1 MIRLT
6 LIITLLGI
14 ATLGTGQKSR
24 FELSGGTETATYA
37 EIIEWYQQLAVQSP
51 KIRIREIGPT
61 DAGLPLH
68 LVVIGE
74 TRNAG
79 SNQRIKILI
88 NNGIHP
94 GEPDGIDACML
105 LARDIANG
113 SFILPANVQLNIIPV
128 YNIGGCLNRSGT
140 SRVNQNGPSEYGFRG
155 NSQNLDLNR
164 DFTKCDSR
172 EAQTFNRLFQQLQ
185 PDILIDNHVSDGA
198 DYPYTMTLLTT
209 QYNKLGDSL
218 GHWLKQQFEPAIY
231 QSMEQKGE
239 SMTPYVN
246 FEDYEPSRGMEM
258 FYDPPR
264 FSSGYAALF
273 QTIAFVPETHML
285 KPFKSRVQA
294 TRILMETIIEQS
306 HQYASS
312 IRSYRQLARKQ
323 LEDATS
329 WPLNWRVDSSKF
341 SLLSFK
347 GYLRDTVVSEVTQ
360 LPRMQYNHHKPFQS
374 TIRFFNEFIP
384 DKQVPVP
391 DYYYIP
397 QCWYAVTDRLQWN
410 GVQMTRLKKD
420 TLIELSVS
428 RISNWKSL
436 TRPYE
441 KHFRHYAVQT
451 TQQKEQILLHAGDWV
466 INTRQPARRYLI
478 EMLEPTGDDSFFS
491 WNFFDGILQ
500 QKEWYSDYRWEEV
513 AAQWLQTHPELREA
527 LETKK
532 KNDPEFAKDASA
544 QLQFVYKHSPYYES
558 THLRYPVY
566 RKFSTQP

>member
-6 LIITLLGI
+6 LLITLWGI
-14 ATLGTGQKSR
+14 SIHGFAQLSR
-24 FELSGGTETATYA
+24 FEQSGGTETANYS
-37 EIIEWYQQLAVQSP
+37 EIIDWYRKLAAKSP
-51 KIRIREIGPT
+51 MIRIREVGPT

-68 LVVIGE
+68 LVMIGQFK
-74 TRNAG
+74 NAH
-79 SNQRIKILI
+79 SPKHPIQILI

-94 GEPDGIDACML
+94 GEPDGIDACMM

-113 SFILPANVQLNIIPV
+113 SYKLPANVKLNIIPV
-128 YNIGGCLNRSGT
+128 YNIGGCLNRSST
-140 SRVNQNGPSEYGFRG
+140 SRVNQNGPVEYGFRG

-218 GHWLKQQFEPAIY
+218 GYWLKQQFEPAIY
-231 QSMEQKGE
+231 QRMDEKGE
-239 SMTPYVN
+239 PMTPYVN
-246 FEDYEPSRGMEM
+246 FEDYEPARGMEM

-285 KPFKSRVQA
+285 KPYRNRVTA
-294 TRILMETIIEQS
+294 TRTLMETIIELA
-306 HQYASS
+306 HQQAVS
-312 IRSYRQLARKQ
+312 IKTHRNQAKIQ
-323 LEDATS
+323 VANATIL
-329 WPLNWRVDSSKF
+329 PLSWRVDSARF
-341 SLLSFK
+341 SLLPFK
-347 GYLRDTVVSEVTQ
+347 GYLRDTTISEVTH
-360 LPRMQYNHHKPFQS
+360 LPRMRYNHQKPFQT
-374 TIRFFNEFIP
+374 TIRYYNEFAA
-384 DKQVPVP
+384 DKQARVP

-397 QCWYAVTDRLQWN
+397 QCWYAVTERLQWN
-410 GVQMTRLKKD
+410 GVEMTQLKKD
-420 TLIELSVS
+420 TLIELNVS

-451 TQQKEQILLHAGDWV
+451 TQQQEFIQLHAGDWV
-466 INTRQPARRYLI
+466 ISTHQPACRYLV

-500 QKEWYSDYRWEEV
+500 QKEWYSDYRWEDV
-513 AAQWLQTHPELREA
+513 AAHWLQSHPEIREL
-527 LETKK
+527 LEQKK
-532 KNDPEFAKDASA
+532 KDDPEFAKDASA
-544 QLQFVYKHSPYYES
+544 QLLFVYKHSPYYES

-566 RKFSTQP
+566 RKF